1 MGILSDIEELRS
13 TCARLER
20 RYLLNQAVE
29 ASYRRV
35 SERFAADLADDRD
48 ILLSRCAALMAIK
61 FLIEEGVIRSKA

>member
-1 MGILSDIEELRS
+1 MGTLPEIDKLRA
-13 TCARLER
+13 TCARMER

-35 SERFAADLADDRD
+35 SERFSADLADDRD

-61 FLIEEGVIRSKA
+61 FLIEEGDIKSKV

>member
-13 TCARLER
+13 TCARMER